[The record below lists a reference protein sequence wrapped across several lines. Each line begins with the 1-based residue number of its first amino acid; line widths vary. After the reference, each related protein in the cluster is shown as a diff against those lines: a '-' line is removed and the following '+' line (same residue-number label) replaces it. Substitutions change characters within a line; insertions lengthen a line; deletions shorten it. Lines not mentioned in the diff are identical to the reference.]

1 MAYQRKTADYWEI
14 QGNYGQGWEC
24 VTADPS
30 RKIARANLSEHME
43 NEPGVPFR
51 MVKKRE
57 RIDEGA
63 ASVPA

>member
-1 MAYQRKTADYWEI
+1 MAYKRKTADYFEI

-30 RKIARANLSEHME
+30 RKIARENLREHRA
-43 NEPGVPFR
+43 NEPGTPFR

-57 RIDEGA
+57 RIEEVA
-63 ASVPA
+63 ASAPV